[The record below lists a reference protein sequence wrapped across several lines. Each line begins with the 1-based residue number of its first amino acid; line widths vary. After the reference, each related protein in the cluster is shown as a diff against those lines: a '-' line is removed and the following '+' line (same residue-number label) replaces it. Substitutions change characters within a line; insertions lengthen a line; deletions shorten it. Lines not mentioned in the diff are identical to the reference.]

1 MGVWA
6 RGQGEA
12 AGCFQWARGGWVR
25 VGLPSTTRSVPLWPP
40 LNHQIRPT
48 LANGPITAPSP
59 NLPPASTPQ
68 HTQHLPG
75 KMQWLP
81 ASPGL
86 THEGLVEPG
95 GGRKGRS
102 GRGLGLLLLV
112 EAALGPSQQG
122 SSTCS
127 LEATASLGSRRA
139 WRPGLAACRSICPLR
154 RLLAR
159 SLGL

>member
-1 MGVWA
+1 MAIWWSGQEA
-6 RGQGEA
+6 REKLQDASSGHEAGGLGLASPRPADPSRSSQWPDHCPLPHPPTCLHTPAHMASPGE
-12 AGCFQWARGGWVR
+12 
-25 VGLPSTTRSVPLWPP
+25 
-40 LNHQIRPT
+40 
-48 LANGPITAPSP
+48 
-59 NLPPASTPQ
+59 
-68 HTQHLPG
+68 
-75 KMQWLP
+75 MQWLL

-139 WRPGLAACRSICPLR
+139 WRPGLAACRSICQLR